1 MFRDRKNHFE
11 IDFTC
16 GTLKDNLLRDII
28 MAKHGKAKRGIPPK
42 SDFNAWYPAIVE
54 ISDLVDKRYPI
65 KGMDVWKPYGWTT
78 MRLIDG
84 LTRKEMEKSGHQ
96 EYNFP
101 LLVPEDLLEKE
112 NQLVSRLKAARE
124 LGVDPSEL
132 RMEEED
138 SGFKKEVYWVT
149 KGGENE
155 LDNPMFLRPTSETPM
170 YTMFSLWVRSH
181 ADLPLKTFQIV
192 NTFRYETKQTR
203 SFIRVREIHFFEA
216 HTVHKDEEG
225 ATRQIEEDAQIVQ
238 KLMKSLCL
246 PVLVSK
252 RPVWDT
258 FPGAWYTT
266 AVDAVMPNGRT
277 LQIATYHHYRD
288 QWAQAFD
295 LKYED
300 VNGETQNC
308 HQTTFGMS
316 ERLLGAVVGMHGDDA
331 GLILP
336 PSVSPY
342 QVVLMPVASHV
353 DENVIPK
360 IMQIAEELRTSG
372 LRVHLDDRD
381 KRPGGKHYDWE
392 IKGVPIRLELGPRD
406 IAGNKC
412 VLSLRTGG
420 KVEASLE
427 DISETIHSHLN
438 ELSNQ
443 LLNRSKSHMSNLI
456 KKLPTME
463 IKNGVWSLMS
473 PVEDGIVYEL
483 AFDGNDADAEL
494 LEKTTGLA
502 LLGDSIEPYS
512 EPQPCVITGKMTTRK
527 QHLARMY

>member
-1 MFRDRKNHFE
+1 M
-11 IDFTC
+11 
-16 GTLKDNLLRDII
+16 G
-28 MAKHGKAKRGIPPK
+28 KHGKAKRGIPPK

-65 KGMDVWKPYGWTT
+65 KGMDVWKPYGWST
-78 MRLIDG
+78 MRLIDS
-84 LTRKEMEKSGHQ
+84 LTRKEMEESGHQ

-132 RMEEED
+132 RMDEED

-155 LDNPMFLRPTSETPM
+155 LDIPMFLRPTSETPM

-216 HTVHKDEEG
+216 HTVHKDEQG
-225 ATRQIEEDAQIVQ
+225 ATRQIEQDAEIVQ
-238 KLMKSLCL
+238 RLMKSLCM
-246 PVLVSK
+246 PVIVSK

-295 LKYED
+295 LNYED
-300 VNGETQNC
+300 AEGNTQNC

-316 ERLLGAVVGMHGDDA
+316 ERLLGAVVGMHGDDS

-342 QVVLMPVASHV
+342 QIILMPVAAHV
-353 DENVIPK
+353 NEQVIPK
-360 IMQIAEELRTSG
+360 INDIAKELRDFG
-372 LRVHLDDRD
+372 FRVHVDDRD
-381 KRPGGKHYDWE
+381 IRPGGKHYHWE
-392 IKGVPIRLELGPRD
+392 IRGAPIRLELGPRD
-406 IAGNKC
+406 LDANKC

-420 KVEASLE
+420 KIEVDLE
-427 DISETIHSHLN
+427 NLSETINQHLDDISETLLDRSSNNISELVQKFPGISSSDSGWKLN
-438 ELSNQ
+438 
-443 LLNRSKSHMSNLI
+443 
-456 KKLPTME
+456 
-463 IKNGVWSLMS
+463 S
-473 PVEDGIVYEL
+473 PIEDGIVYEL
-483 AFDGNDADAEL
+483 AFDGNDADAEV
-494 LEKTTGLA
+494 LEKITGLA
-502 LLGDSIEPYS
+502 LLGDCVEPYS
-512 EPQPCVITGKMTTRK
+512 ESIPCAVTGKLTTRK